1 MVIDRDPG
9 VIAFSHY
16 LLLLVLSTKTKY
28 SILFEHLHTAQQ
40 SGTGKG
46 EESQLN
52 SSVLSKHLHT
62 EGKARVPADF
72 DLPFCL
78 FEPAVMLKPQPTRL
92 TLKQDDLKELEEA
105 RAKWIAQKE
114 QVYTLLVSYISPPR
128 TFRSYRLTYS
138 CIPLMI

>member
-78 FEPAVMLKPQPTRL
+78 FV
-92 TLKQDDLKELEEA
+92 
-105 RAKWIAQKE
+105 
-114 QVYTLLVSYISPPR
+114 
-128 TFRSYRLTYS
+128 
-138 CIPLMI
+138 PL